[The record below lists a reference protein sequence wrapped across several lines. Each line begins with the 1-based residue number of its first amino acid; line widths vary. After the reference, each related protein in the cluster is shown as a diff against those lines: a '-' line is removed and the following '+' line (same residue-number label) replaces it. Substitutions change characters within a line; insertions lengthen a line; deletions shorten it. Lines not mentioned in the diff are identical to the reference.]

1 MDLKIQQ
8 WVGYFRHFRFSCS
21 YNLTMVRHM
30 NNHDGNQIVQ
40 VRSYGSSKK
49 LLTLKA

>member
-1 MDLKIQQ
+1 
-8 WVGYFRHFRFSCS
+8 
-21 YNLTMVRHM
+21 M

-49 LLTLKA
+49 LLTLKAWSTMFFEDFDEIT